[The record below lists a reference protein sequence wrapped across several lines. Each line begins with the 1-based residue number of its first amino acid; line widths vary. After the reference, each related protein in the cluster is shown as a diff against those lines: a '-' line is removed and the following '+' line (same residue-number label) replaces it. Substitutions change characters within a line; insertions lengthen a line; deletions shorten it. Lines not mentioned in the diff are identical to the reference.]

1 MKKMKDYLPEDRPR
15 EKLLRYGARALSNS
29 DLLAILL
36 GSGTGG
42 KNVLS
47 NKEKQK
53 HMRKILAI
61 IAGMLAV
68 ASCRP
73 PESTFSAQNVADYF
87 TYKDGTLYNDY
98 GNTFAITQDNT
109 DGKWKVDGGRMYAI
123 FDILN
128 AQLDIVLKQYLSGT
142 IKAHSGVVDKENL
155 PAGDPVVISDCNI
168 GGGYLNVMLTYYYK
182 EGTDCPHDTRLLY
195 DDDGQTLRLYLVH
208 DGAGENPV
216 AMDKEAITAAASGCM
231 AAKDAENYLIE
242 NGL

>member
-1 MKKMKDYLPEDRPR
+1 MK
-15 EKLLRYGARALSNS
+15 
-29 DLLAILL
+29 
-36 GSGTGG
+36 
-42 KNVLS
+42 
-47 NKEKQK
+47 
-53 HMRKILAI
+53 KILAI

-216 AMDKEAITAAASGCM
+216 AMDKDSLKSKNVLYCFQFLDMVPSGEYRSIVLDVDILNTDINDKYM
-231 AAKDAENYLIE
+231 SRHISSDLY
-242 NGL
+242 GRPVQF